1 MKSIKEYK
9 KPINI
14 INDINIF
21 IKEDYYTDSFGDQ
34 WNKFSQT
41 QIDNNFNSHSY
52 ERFFNETGL
61 SKKDFLNK
69 NILEIGSG
77 AGRFTNIMLDHTE
90 GNIYSVD
97 SSNSVFANYKNNKK
111 YINDR
116 LYLYKSSIYDLPFEK
131 NQFDIVICFGV
142 LQHTPDIK
150 KSIKCLCDQV
160 KKNGLLI
167 VDFYPYNGFWTF
179 FNAKYILRP
188 ITKRMS
194 VQSLEKFFKN
204 KINFFIK
211 IYFFL
216 EKIKLGFLNRFLPIP
231 DITKT
236 IPVNINK
243 KLLSEMVLLDT
254 IDMLS
259 PKFDKPQKIK
269 KIRNLIFNHN
279 FSIIF
284 AGKIKYDS
292 YISTVI
298 RGKKN

>member
-160 KKNGLLI
+160 KKMG
-167 VDFYPYNGFWTF
+167 Y
-179 FNAKYILRP
+179 
-188 ITKRMS
+188 
-194 VQSLEKFFKN
+194 
-204 KINFFIK
+204 
-211 IYFFL
+211 
-216 EKIKLGFLNRFLPIP
+216 
-231 DITKT
+231 
-236 IPVNINK
+236 
-243 KLLSEMVLLDT
+243 
-254 IDMLS
+254 
-259 PKFDKPQKIK
+259 
-269 KIRNLIFNHN
+269 
-279 FSIIF
+279 
-284 AGKIKYDS
+284 
-292 YISTVI
+292 
-298 RGKKN
+298 